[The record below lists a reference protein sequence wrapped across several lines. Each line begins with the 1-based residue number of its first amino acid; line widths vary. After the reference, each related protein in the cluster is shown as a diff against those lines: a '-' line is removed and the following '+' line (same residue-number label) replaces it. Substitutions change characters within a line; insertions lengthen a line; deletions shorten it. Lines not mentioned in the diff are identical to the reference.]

1 MPGAVAAGLHPVTA
15 RKVANSKPP
24 ASLLAGTLLLAL
36 AGVAVSGLYAS
47 QQATEN
53 EQLAWQRFQALGQS
67 VEARLVERMTRYQ
80 YGLRGAR
87 GAILTVGPERIRRS
101 TFRSY
106 HESRDIATEFEG
118 ARGFGF
124 IRRVPEPQVAGFE
137 ALAREDGMPGFQV
150 RQIAPHAG
158 ERYVI
163 QYIEPIEDNRS
174 ALGLDIASE
183 SRRREAAQAAMGR
196 GLATLTAPITLVQ
209 ATGAQQRA
217 FLLLLPIFRAGM
229 PVATPDQRMAATYG
243 WSYAPLII
251 DEVLRGF
258 DPAQQDYVLT
268 LYDEAPDRPAER
280 FHGDGQAAGADPS
293 LVRRERREVFGRHWL
308 IETRATPH
316 FTAAMKLSSPRMLFS
331 SGAVASALL
340 SALFYAYFLNRHR
353 QRQLR
358 AQQGRLATIVHNAN
372 DAIIAQ
378 GFDGTVQSW
387 NQAAERI
394 FGYTAREAIGRA
406 IHELVLTN
414 EGLSREFMIR
424 AEVEEGATVRPFDTV
439 CRTSTGAL
447 VDVSVS
453 AAPITSSSG
462 QIVGIGKT
470 IRDISDAKAAER
482 QLREFNTRLEKQV
495 HERTVELQAA
505 HRHLQAILDGL
516 PSMVGYWDKD
526 LTNRFANHAY
536 RKWFGIEPAN
546 MPGIHM
552 HQLLGDEL
560 YARNRPYIE
569 AALRGEYQTFER
581 AIQLPHGKAVRHS
594 LAHYI
599 PDQVDGEVRG
609 FYVMVHDVTEL
620 TESRQKLAAAL
631 RESEGLL
638 RTVQL
643 HSIYS
648 VADRRGNIIDVN
660 EAFCRISGYRREDLL
675 GRNHRIVNA
684 GLHPPPFWDDMW
696 GAISQGRPWRGEI
709 CNRAKNGS
717 LYWVDS
723 IIAPFIGP
731 DGQIERYVSLRTDVT
746 ARRLAEERLRAT
758 SEAFLERVGRV
769 AGVGGW
775 EVDLATGE
783 MTLSGLSRQ
792 ICELPPGQRLNLTA
806 AINYCGPTAQGA
818 IRDAIQAAVERGESW
833 DMELPFITEMGHQI
847 WVRIVGEAACERGAD
862 GAPPT
867 RLIGA
872 IQDVTGKRLADDALR
887 DAMQLAE
894 SASLAK
900 SAFMANMSHEIRTPL
915 NAVIGL
921 SYLLGESGLPPEQRA
936 FVSKIQVAGRALL
949 AVIDDVLDLSK
960 IEAGELRID
969 PAPFRLTDLLADMA
983 ELFGPGASGKPITF
997 DLQAGPDLPPLLVG
1011 DAARIRQ
1018 VLINLLGN
1026 AFKFTEHGSVIL
1038 SVQARDVAAQPLRLR
1053 CEVRDTGMGMP
1064 PATLARLFTPFMQAD
1079 ASTTRRFGGTGLG
1092 LSIVRRLVELMGGA
1106 VGVHSTEGQ
1115 GSTFWFELPL
1125 RQPNEHEAQA
1135 FALGPEGNVVN
1146 AVNAAQFM
1154 SLHGVRALV
1163 VDDADINLEVA
1174 QRILVREGAQ
1184 VLLARDGQEALARLA
1199 QTDEDI
1205 DVVLMDVQM
1214 PVMDG
1219 NEATRRIRSDLGL
1232 RHLPVIALT
1241 AGALV
1246 SERQR
1251 ALDAGMNDFVSKP
1264 FDPPAL
1270 VRTIRLMVA
1279 QASGRAWPLVAR
1291 ADHVA
1296 DAMQGRYDWPRID
1309 GIDTQAAAARL
1320 GGDLPLF
1327 VAMLTRLLQEFDDI
1341 GQALPPHGQVDHDR
1355 FAARVHKLRGSA
1367 GMLGALAVQCCA
1379 EEVELALREAASG
1392 EAVAAAA
1399 GKLDQALQALAQ
1411 ASLALRADHAIHA
1424 RQPSPAMATQ
1434 PDGQPMP
1441 LNATDL
1447 ANLHQALRSQDLSAM
1462 AQCQAM
1468 LPELRAALGETACQ
1482 ALQTAIQNLDFAQAL
1497 SLLSAAHQA

>member
-1 MPGAVAAGLHPVTA
+1 MPGAGAAASRSCQTS
-15 RKVANSKPP
+15 KVANTQPP
-24 ASLLAGTLLLAL
+24 ASLLAGSVLLAL

-47 QQATEN
+47 QQAADN
-53 EQLAWQRFQALGQS
+53 EQLAASRFQALGES
-67 VEARLVERMTRYQ
+67 VERRLIERMTRYQ

-87 GAILTVGPERIRRS
+87 GAILTVGPERIRRE
-101 TFRSY
+101 TFRAY

-124 IRRVPEPQVAGFE
+124 IRRVPESQVAHFE
-137 ALAREDGMPGFQV
+137 ALARADGMPGFQV
-150 RQIAPHAG
+150 RQLAPHAG

-163 QYIEPIEDNRS
+163 QYIEPIEANLS
-174 ALGLDIASE
+174 AVGLDIASE
-183 SRRREAAQAAMGR
+183 ARRREAAQSAMGR
-196 GLATLTAPITLVQ
+196 GLATLSAPITLVQ
-209 ATGAQQRA
+209 ATGAPQRA

-229 PVATPDQRMAATYG
+229 PVATPNQRMAATYG

-258 DPAQQDYVLT
+258 DPGQQDYELT
-268 LYDEAPDRPAER
+268 LYDEAPDQPAER
-280 FHGDGQAAGADPS
+280 FHGAAPAAGAEPA
-293 LVRRERREVFGRHWL
+293 LVRRERREVFGRRWL

-316 FTAAMKLSSPRMLFS
+316 FTAAMKQTSPRVLFA
-331 SGAVASALL
+331 SGTVASGLL

-378 GFDGTVQSW
+378 GLDGTVQSW

-406 IHELVLTN
+406 FHDLLHTQGGRASED
-414 EGLSREFMIR
+414 MIR
-424 AEVEEGATVRPFDTV
+424 AQVESGATVRPFDTA
-439 CRTSTGAL
+439 CRTRSGEL
-447 VDVSVS
+447 VEVSVS
-453 AAPITSSSG
+453 AAPITSSAG

-482 QLREFNTRLEKQV
+482 QLREFNTRLEHQV
-495 HERTVELQAA
+495 QERTVELQAA
-505 HRHLQAILDGL
+505 HRHLQTILDGL

-536 RKWFGIEPAN
+536 RKWFGVDPTH
-546 MPGIHM
+546 MPGMHM
-552 HQLLGDEL
+552 QQLLGDDL
-560 YARNRPYIE
+560 YARNRPYID
-569 AALRGEYQTFER
+569 AALRGEDQTFER
-581 AIQLPHGKAVRHS
+581 AIPLPHGKSVRHS

-599 PDQVDGEVRG
+599 PDKVDGEVRG

-631 RESEGLL
+631 RDSEGLL
-638 RTVQL
+638 RTVQQ

-648 VADRRGNIIDVN
+648 VADRHGDIIDVN
-660 EAFCRISGYRREDLL
+660 EAFCRISGFERQDLL
-675 GRNHRIVNA
+675 GRNHRIVNS
-684 GLHPPPFWDDMW
+684 GLHPPAFWADMW
-696 GAISQGRPWRGEI
+696 SAISQGRSWRGEI
-709 CNRAKNGS
+709 CNRAQNGS

-783 MTLSGLSRQ
+783 MTLSSLSRQ
-792 ICELPPGQRLNLTA
+792 ICELPSGQRLNLTA
-806 AINYCGPTAQGA
+806 AINYCGPTAQAA
-818 IRDAIQAAVERGESW
+818 IREAIQAAVERGESW
-833 DMELPFITEMGHQI
+833 DMELPFITEMGRQI
-847 WVRIVGEAACERGAD
+847 WVRIVGEAASERGPD
-862 GAPPT
+862 GGPPT

-872 IQDVTGKRLADDALR
+872 IQDVTDKRAADDALR
-887 DAMQLAE
+887 DAKQLAE
-894 SASLAK
+894 SASQAK

-949 AVIDDVLDLSK
+949 AVINDVLDLSK

-969 PAPFRLTDLLADMA
+969 PAPFRLAELLADMA
-983 ELFGPGASGKPITF
+983 ELFGPGVSGKPITF
-997 DLQAGPDLPPLLVG
+997 ELQAAPELPPLLVG

-1026 AFKFTEHGSVIL
+1026 AFKFTEQGRVTL
-1038 SVQARDVAAQPLRLR
+1038 SVQALEVSAQQLRLR

-1064 PATLARLFTPFMQAD
+1064 AATLARLFTPFMQAD

-1092 LSIVRRLVELMGGA
+1092 LSIVRRLLELMGGT
-1106 VGVHSTEGQ
+1106 VGVESTPGQ
-1115 GSTFWFELPL
+1115 GSAFWFELPL
-1125 RQPNEHEAQA
+1125 ALPTEQEARA
-1135 FALGPEGNVVN
+1135 VEPVAEGG

-1154 SLHGVRALV
+1154 SLHGVRVLV

-1184 VLLARDGQEALARLA
+1184 VLLARDGQEALTRLA
-1199 QTDEDI
+1199 QAEPAV

-1219 NEATRRIRSDLGL
+1219 NEATRRLRSELGL
-1232 RHLPVIALT
+1232 HRLPVIALT

-1264 FDPPAL
+1264 FDPPTL
-1270 VRTIRLMVA
+1270 VRTIRLAVA
-1279 QASGRAWPLVAR
+1279 QASGRTWPLVPRTEQVAEATRAR
-1291 ADHVA
+1291 H
-1296 DAMQGRYDWPRID
+1296 GWPHID
-1309 GIDTQAAAARL
+1309 GIDTEAAAARL
-1320 GGDLPLF
+1320 GADLPLF
-1327 VAMLTRLLQEFDDI
+1327 VAMLTRLLNEFDDI
-1341 GQALPPHGQVDHDR
+1341 GQTPLPHGEVAHDR
-1355 FAARVHKLRGSA
+1355 LAARAHKLRGSA
-1367 GMLGALAVQCCA
+1367 GMLGALAVQFCA
-1379 EEVELALREAASG
+1379 EEVETALRDGEPGERVALALRELG
-1392 EAVAAAA
+1392 
-1399 GKLDQALQALAQ
+1399 QALQALAQ
-1411 ASLALRADHAIHA
+1411 ASKAVRAEHAGRTIGTEGPLLDGARPGGPPPPPDATELARL
-1424 RQPSPAMATQ
+1424 Q
-1434 PDGQPMP
+1434 
-1441 LNATDL
+1441 
-1447 ANLHQALRSQDLSAM
+1447 QALRSQDLRAM
-1462 AQCQAM
+1462 AQFQA
-1468 LPELRAALGETACQ
+1468 LSLSLRESLGEAACQ
-1482 ALQTAIQNLDFAQAL
+1482 QLQSAIQNLDFARAL
-1497 SLLSAAHQA
+1497 SLLNAARQP